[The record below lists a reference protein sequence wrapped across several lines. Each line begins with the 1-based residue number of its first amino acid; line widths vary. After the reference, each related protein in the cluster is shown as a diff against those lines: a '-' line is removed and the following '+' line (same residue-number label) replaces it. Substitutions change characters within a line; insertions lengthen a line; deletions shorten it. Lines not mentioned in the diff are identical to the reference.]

1 MKKVTVDAALADWIR
16 TALAACD
23 IFSGLS
29 PELLSNLQAR
39 AELWALETGEVLA
52 TENSRAEHF
61 YLVVEGQLDVVVG
74 GVAVAQVSSGMTA
87 GEMGILLDEPRSA
100 TLSARVATSVVA
112 FSARDTANLIEKL
125 PGFGASIARALAKR
139 LKNANQRI
147 PMPLY
152 EGDASHPDPAALS
165 LLPFTFVRRHRVL
178 PLKMEGNRLLLGCVA
193 DPTPELLQNV
203 QSHIPS
209 FELVPMRITGAAL
222 DAALSASSA
231 ALPVIATPSATPSA
245 APHIPSGPVP
255 PLVPL
260 LRRMI
265 AEGASDLHL
274 TAKQPP
280 WWRTSGDLKVI
291 PETEVLGPRT
301 VLDMLLPVM
310 DERAR
315 TTFEAENDVDFAY
328 PVEGLARFR
337 VNMFKDDSGIGAVLR
352 QIPSKILTFEQLGLP
367 PAIARMCDQPR
378 GLVLVTGP
386 TGSGKSTTL
395 AAMIDYIN
403 RHRQAHI
410 LTMEDPVEF
419 VHQSQKSL
427 VNQREVGTHTKSFA
441 RALKA
446 ALREDPDIVLVGEL
460 RDRETVHLALETANT
475 GHLVFATLHTN
486 TAASTIDRI
495 VDLFPAEMHG
505 AVRSGLAESLRGVI
519 CQTLCKRIGG
529 GRIAALEVLV
539 STPAINHLIR
549 DGRTFQI
556 PGTMQTGKAVGMQ
569 LLNEELA
576 QLVRNKKVDAEEALA
591 RSVDKDDL
599 AKRIGRPV
607 QPTGAQGV

>member
-39 AELWALETGEVLA
+39 AELWALEPGEVLA

-74 GVAVAQVSSGMTA
+74 GIAVAQVGSGMTA

-100 TLSARVATSVVA
+100 TLRAHAATSVVA
-112 FSARDTANLIEKL
+112 FSARDTTNLIENL

-152 EGDASHPDPAALS
+152 EGDASRPDAAALS
-165 LLPFTFVRRHRVL
+165 MLPFTFVRRHRVL

-193 DPTPELLQNV
+193 DLTPALLQNV

-209 FELVPMRITGAAL
+209 FELVPMRITGSAL
-222 DAALSASSA
+222 DAALAASSA
-231 ALPVIATPSATPSA
+231 ALPVATLPSATPSATP
-245 APHIPSGPVP
+245 HVPSGPVP

-280 WWRTSGDLKVI
+280 WWRTSGDLKII

-419 VHQSQKSL
+419 VHQSQMSL

-519 CQTLCKRIGG
+519 CQTLRKRIGG

-556 PGTMQTGKAVGMQ
+556 AGTMQTGKAVGMQ

-576 QLVRNKKVDAEEALA
+576 QLVRNKKVDAEEALV

-599 AKRIGRPV
+599 ARRIGRPV
-607 QPTGAQGV
+607 QHSGAHSV

>member
-39 AELWALETGEVLA
+39 AELWALEPGEVLA

-74 GVAVAQVSSGMTA
+74 GVAVAQVGSGMTA

-209 FELVPMRITGAAL
+209 FELVPMRISGAAL

-231 ALPVIATPSATPSA
+231 ALPVAALPSATPTHQA
-245 APHIPSGPVP
+245 HIPSGPVP

-280 WWRTSGDLKVI
+280 WWRTSGDLKII
-291 PETEVLGPRT
+291 PETDVLGPRT

-315 TTFEAENDVDFAY
+315 TTFEADNDVDFAY

-576 QLVRNKKVDAEEALA
+576 QLVRNKKVDAEEALG

-607 QPTGAQGV
+607 QHSGAHSL

>member
-39 AELWALETGEVLA
+39 AELWALEPGEVLA

-74 GVAVAQVSSGMTA
+74 GIAVAQVGSGMTA

-100 TLSARVATSVVA
+100 TLRAHAATSVVA
-112 FSARDTANLIEKL
+112 FSARDTTNLIENL

-152 EGDASHPDPAALS
+152 EGDASRPDAAALS
-165 LLPFTFVRRHRVL
+165 MLPFTFVRRHRVL

-193 DPTPELLQNV
+193 DLTPALLQNV

-209 FELVPMRITGAAL
+209 FELVPMRITGSAL
-222 DAALSASSA
+222 DAALAASSA
-231 ALPVIATPSATPSA
+231 ALPVATLPSATPSATP
-245 APHIPSGPVP
+245 HVPSGPVP

-280 WWRTSGDLKVI
+280 WWRTSGDLKII

-419 VHQSQKSL
+419 VHQSQMSL

-441 RALKA
+441 RALTA

-556 PGTMQTGKAVGMQ
+556 AGTMQTGKAVGMQ

-576 QLVRNKKVDAEEALA
+576 QLVRNKKVDAEEALV

-599 AKRIGRPV
+599 ARRIGRPV
-607 QPTGAQGV
+607 QHSGAHSV

>member
-29 PELLSNLQAR
+29 PELLSNLQSR
-39 AELWALETGEVLA
+39 AELWALEPGEVLA

-74 GVAVAQVSSGMTA
+74 GVAVAQIGPGMTA

-100 TLSARVATSVVA
+100 TLRAHAATSVVA
-112 FSARDTANLIEKL
+112 FSARDTTNLIEKL
-125 PGFGASIARALAKR
+125 PSFGASIARALAKR

-152 EGDASHPDPAALS
+152 EGDASRPDAAALS
-165 LLPFTFVRRHRVL
+165 MLPFTFVRRHRVL

-193 DPTPELLQNV
+193 DLTPELLQNV

-209 FELVPMRITGAAL
+209 FELVPMRITGSAL
-222 DAALSASSA
+222 DAALAASSA
-231 ALPVIATPSATPSA
+231 ALPVATLPSATPSATP
-245 APHIPSGPVP
+245 HVPSGPVP

-280 WWRTSGDLKVI
+280 WWRTSGDLKII

-419 VHQSQKSL
+419 VHQSQMSL

-556 PGTMQTGKAVGMQ
+556 AGTMQTGKAVGMQ

-576 QLVRNKKVDAEEALA
+576 QLVRNKKVDADEALV

-607 QPTGAQGV
+607 QHSGAHSI

>member
-29 PELLSNLQAR
+29 AELLSNLQAR
-39 AELWALETGEVLA
+39 AELWALEPGEVLA
-52 TENSRAEHF
+52 TENSRADHF

-74 GVAVAQVSSGMTA
+74 GVAIAQVSSGMTA

-152 EGDASHPDPAALS
+152 EGDASRPDPAALAM
-165 LLPFTFVRRHRVL
+165 LPFTFVRRHRVL

-209 FELVPMRITGAAL
+209 FELVPMRISAAAL

-231 ALPVIATPSATPSA
+231 ALPVIALPSATPTHQA
-245 APHIPSGPVP
+245 HIPSGPVP

-291 PETEVLGPRT
+291 PETEPLGTRT

-315 TTFEAENDVDFAY
+315 TTFEAENDVDFSY

-576 QLVRNKKVDAEEALA
+576 QLVRNKKVEAEEALA

-607 QPTGAQGV
+607 QHSGAHSL

>member
-1 MKKVTVDAALADWIR
+1 
-16 TALAACD
+16 
-23 IFSGLS
+23 
-29 PELLSNLQAR
+29 
-39 AELWALETGEVLA
+39 
-52 TENSRAEHF
+52 
-61 YLVVEGQLDVVVG
+61 
-74 GVAVAQVSSGMTA
+74 
-87 GEMGILLDEPRSA
+87 
-100 TLSARVATSVVA
+100 
-112 FSARDTANLIEKL
+112 
-125 PGFGASIARALAKR
+125 
-139 LKNANQRI
+139 
-147 PMPLY
+147 
-152 EGDASHPDPAALS
+152 
-165 LLPFTFVRRHRVL
+165 
-178 PLKMEGNRLLLGCVA
+178 
-193 DPTPELLQNV
+193 
-203 QSHIPS
+203 
-209 FELVPMRITGAAL
+209 
-222 DAALSASSA
+222 
-231 ALPVIATPSATPSA
+231 
-245 APHIPSGPVP
+245 
-255 PLVPL
+255 
-260 LRRMI
+260 
-265 AEGASDLHL
+265 
-274 TAKQPP
+274 
-280 WWRTSGDLKVI
+280 
-291 PETEVLGPRT
+291 
-301 VLDMLLPVM
+301 MLLPVM

-315 TTFEAENDVDFAY
+315 TTFEAENDVDFSY

-337 VNMFKDDSGIGAVLR
+337 VNMFKDDAGIGAVLR

-367 PAIARMCDQPR
+367 AAVARMCDQPR

-403 RHRQAHI
+403 RNRHAHI

-427 VNQREVGTHTKSFA
+427 VNQREVGTHTKSFT

-576 QLVRNKKVDAEEALA
+576 QLVRNKKVEAEEALA

-607 QPTGAQGV
+607 QHSGAHSL

>member
-29 PELLSNLQAR
+29 PELLSNLQSR
-39 AELWALETGEVLA
+39 AELWALEPGEVLA

-74 GVAVAQVSSGMTA
+74 GVAVAQVGPGMTA

-100 TLSARVATSVVA
+100 TLRAHAATSVVA
-112 FSARDTANLIEKL
+112 FSARDTTNLIEKL

-152 EGDASHPDPAALS
+152 EGDASRPDAAALS
-165 LLPFTFVRRHRVL
+165 MLPFTFVRRHRVL

-193 DPTPELLQNV
+193 DLTPELLQNV

-209 FELVPMRITGAAL
+209 FELVPMRITGSAL
-222 DAALSASSA
+222 DAALAASSA
-231 ALPVIATPSATPSA
+231 ALPVVTLPSATPSATP
-245 APHIPSGPVP
+245 HVPSGPVP

-280 WWRTSGDLKVI
+280 WWRTSGDLKII

-419 VHQSQKSL
+419 VHQSQMSL

-556 PGTMQTGKAVGMQ
+556 AGTMQTGKAVGMQ

-576 QLVRNKKVDAEEALA
+576 QLVRNKKVDAEEALV

-599 AKRIGRPV
+599 ARRIGRPV
-607 QPTGAQGV
+607 QHSGAHSV

>member
-16 TALAACD
+16 NALADCD

-29 PELLSNLQAR
+29 GELLSNLQAR
-39 AELWALETGEVLA
+39 AELYALEPGDVLA
-52 TENSRAEHF
+52 PENSKAEHF
-61 YLVVEGQLDVVVG
+61 YLVLEGGLDVVINGTPIARVEP
-74 GVAVAQVSSGMTA
+74 GMTA
-87 GEMGILLDEPRSA
+87 GEMGILLDEPRTASL
-100 TLSARVATSVVA
+100 TARVVTSVVA

-147 PMPLY
+147 PMPMY
-152 EGDASHPDPAALS
+152 EGNAAHPDPAALAM
-165 LLPFTFVRRHRVL
+165 LPFTFVRRHRVL
-178 PLKMEGNRLLLGCVA
+178 PLKTEGNRLLLGCVA

-209 FELVPMRITGAAL
+209 FELVPVRIPGNAL
-222 DAALSASSA
+222 EAALSASSA
-231 ALPVIATPSATPSA
+231 ALPVLPPPPAVVHT
-245 APHIPSGPVP
+245 PSGPVP

-315 TTFEAENDVDFAY
+315 TTFEAENDVDFSY

-337 VNMFKDDSGIGAVLR
+337 VNMFKDDAGIGAVLR
-352 QIPSKILTFEQLGLP
+352 QIPSKILSFEQLGLP

-403 RHRQAHI
+403 RNRHAHI

-419 VHQSQKSL
+419 VHPSQKSL
-427 VNQREVGTHTKSFA
+427 VNQREVGTHTKSFT

-529 GRIAALEVLV
+529 GRVAALEVLV

-556 PGTMQTGKAVGMQ
+556 PGTMQTGKAIGMQ
-569 LLNEELA
+569 VLNEELA
-576 QLVRNKKVDAEEALA
+576 QLVKNKKVEAEEAMSRA
-591 RSVDKDDL
+591 VDKDDL
-599 AKRIGRPV
+599 AKRIGRPA
-607 QPTGAQGV
+607 QPTGAHSA

>member
-16 TALAACD
+16 NALADCD

-29 PELLSNLQAR
+29 AELLSNLQAR
-39 AELWALETGEVLA
+39 AELFALEPGDVLA
-52 TENSRAEHF
+52 PENSKAEHF
-61 YLVVEGQLDVVVG
+61 YLVLEGGLDVVINGTPIARVEP
-74 GVAVAQVSSGMTA
+74 GMTA
-87 GEMGILLDEPRSA
+87 GEMGILLDEPRTASL
-100 TLSARVATSVVA
+100 TARVVTSVVA

-152 EGDASHPDPAALS
+152 EGNAAHPDPAALAM
-165 LLPFTFVRRHRVL
+165 LPFTFVRRHRVL
-178 PLKMEGNRLLLGCVA
+178 PLKTEGNRLLLGCVA

-209 FELVPMRITGAAL
+209 FELVPVRIPGNAL
-222 DAALSASSA
+222 EAALSASSA
-231 ALPVIATPSATPSA
+231 ALPVLPPPPAVVHT
-245 APHIPSGPVP
+245 PSGPVP

-315 TTFEAENDVDFAY
+315 TTFEAENDVDFSY

-337 VNMFKDDSGIGAVLR
+337 VNMFKDDAGIGAVLR

-403 RHRQAHI
+403 RNRHAHI

-419 VHQSQKSL
+419 VHPSQKSL
-427 VNQREVGTHTKSFA
+427 VNQREVGTHTKSFT

-529 GRIAALEVLV
+529 GRVAALEVLV

-556 PGTMQTGKAVGMQ
+556 PGTMQTGKAIGMQ
-569 LLNEELA
+569 VLNEELA
-576 QLVRNKKVDAEEALA
+576 QLVKNKKVEAEEAMSRA
-591 RSVDKDDL
+591 VDKDDL
-599 AKRIGRPV
+599 AKRIGRPA
-607 QPTGAQGV
+607 QATGAQGA

>member
-1 MKKVTVDAALADWIR
+1 MKKVIVDASLADWIR
-16 TALAACD
+16 SALAACD
-23 IFSGLS
+23 IFSGVS
-29 PELLSNLQAR
+29 PELISNLQSR
-39 AELWALETGEVLA
+39 AELFALEPGDVLA
-52 TENSRAEHF
+52 PENSKAEHF
-61 YLVVEGQLDVVVG
+61 YLVLEGELDVVVNG
-74 GVAVAQVSSGMTA
+74 TPIARVEPGMTA
-87 GEMGILLDEPRSA
+87 GEMGILLDEPRTA
-100 TLSARVATSVVA
+100 TLIAREVTSVVA
-112 FSARDTANLIEKL
+112 FSARDAANLIEKL

-152 EGDASHPDPAALS
+152 EGNAAHPDPTALAM
-165 LLPFTFVRRHRVL
+165 LPFTFVRRHRVL
-178 PLKMEGNRLLLGCVA
+178 PLAIEGNRLLLGCVA

-209 FELVPMRITGAAL
+209 FELVPKRISVAAL

-231 ALPVIATPSATPSA
+231 ALPVAA
-245 APHIPSGPVP
+245 APAELPSQQAHIPSGPVP

-291 PETEVLGPRT
+291 PETDVLGPRT

-310 DERAR
+310 DERTR
-315 TTFEAENDVDFAY
+315 TTFAAENDVDFSY

-337 VNMFKDDSGIGAVLR
+337 VNVFKDDAGIGAVLR
-352 QIPSKILTFEQLGLP
+352 QIPSKILSFEQLGLP

-403 RHRQAHI
+403 RNRHAHI

-427 VNQREVGTHTKSFA
+427 VNQREVGTHTKSFT

-505 AVRSGLAESLRGVI
+505 SVRSGLAESLRGVI

-539 STPAINHLIR
+539 STPAVNHLIR

-556 PGTMQTGKAVGMQ
+556 AGTMQSGKAVGMQ

-576 QLVRNKKVDAEEALA
+576 QLVRNKKVEAEEALSRA
-591 RSVDKDDL
+591 VDKDDL
-599 AKRIGRPV
+599 AKRIGRPA
-607 QPTGAQGV
+607 QHSGAHSL

>member
-23 IFSGLS
+23 IFAGLS
-29 PELLSNLQAR
+29 PELLANLQGR
-39 AELWALETGEVLA
+39 AELWALEPGDVLA
-52 TENSRAEHF
+52 PENSKAEHF
-61 YLVVEGQLDVVVG
+61 YLVLEGQLDVVVG
-74 GVAVAQVSSGMTA
+74 GTAIAQVGPGMTA

-100 TLSARVATSVVA
+100 TLAARSVTSVVA
-112 FSARDTANLIEKL
+112 FSARDTSNLIEKL
-125 PGFGASIARALAKR
+125 PGFGAAIAKALAKR
-139 LKNANQRI
+139 LKDANLRI

-152 EGDASHPDPAALS
+152 EGDASHPEPAALAM
-165 LLPFTFVRRHRVL
+165 LPFTFVRRHRVL
-178 PLKMEGNRLLLGCVA
+178 PLRVEGNRLVLGCVA

-231 ALPVIATPSATPSA
+231 AMPALPPPPAVVHT
-245 APHIPSGPVP
+245 PSGPVP

-280 WWRTSGDLKVI
+280 WWRTSGDLKII
-291 PETEVLGPRT
+291 PETEALGART

-315 TTFEAENDVDFAY
+315 TTFEAESDVDFSYA
-328 PVEGLARFR
+328 VEGLARFR
-337 VNMFKDDSGIGAVLR
+337 VNMFKDDNGIGAVLR

-367 PAIARMCDQPR
+367 AAIARMCDQPR

-403 RHRQAHI
+403 RNRHAHI

-419 VHQSQKSL
+419 VHPSQKSL
-427 VNQREVGTHTKSFA
+427 VNQREVGTHTKSFT

-519 CQTLCKRIGG
+519 CQTLCKRVGG
-529 GRIAALEVLV
+529 GRVAALEVLV
-539 STPAINHLIR
+539 STPAISHLIR

-556 PGTMQTGKAVGMQ
+556 PGSMQTGKAVGMQ
-569 LLNEELA
+569 LLNEELS
-576 QLVRNKKVDAEEALA
+576 QLVKNKKVDPEEAMSRA
-591 RSVDKDDL
+591 VDKDDL

-607 QPTGAQGV
+607 QHSGAHSI

>member
-1 MKKVTVDAALADWIR
+1 MKKVTVDAALADWIS
-16 TALAACD
+16 TALAGCD

-39 AELWALETGEVLA
+39 AELLALDPDDVLA
-52 TENSRAEHF
+52 PENSKAEHF
-61 YLVVEGQLDVVVG
+61 YLVLEGQLDVVVAG
-74 GVAVAQVSSGMTA
+74 TTIAHIGAGMTA
-87 GEMGILLDEPRSA
+87 GEMGILLGEPRTA
-100 TLSARVATSVVA
+100 TLTARVATSVVA
-112 FSARDTANLIEKL
+112 FSARDTSNLIEKL

-147 PMPLY
+147 PLPLY
-152 EGDASHPDPAALS
+152 EGNAAQPDPAALAM
-165 LLPFTFVRRHRVL
+165 LPFTFIRRHRVL
-178 PLKMEGNRLLLGCVA
+178 PLKTEGNRLLLGCVA

-209 FELVPMRITGAAL
+209 FELVPMRIPGNAL
-222 DAALSASSA
+222 DAALAASSA
-231 ALPVIATPSATPSA
+231 ALPVV
-245 APHIPSGPVP
+245 APPPAVVQTPSGPVP

-291 PETEVLGPRT
+291 PDTEVLGPRT

-315 TTFEAENDVDFAY
+315 TTFESENDVDFSY

-337 VNMFKDDSGIGAVLR
+337 VNMFKDDAGIGAVLR
-352 QIPSKILTFEQLGLP
+352 QIPSKILSFEQLGLP
-367 PAIARMCDQPR
+367 AAIARMCDQPR

-403 RHRQAHI
+403 RNRHAHI

-427 VNQREVGTHTKSFA
+427 VNQREVGTHTKSFT

-529 GRIAALEVLV
+529 GRVAALEVLV
-539 STPAINHLIR
+539 STPAISHLIR

-556 PGTMQTGKAVGMQ
+556 PGSMQTGKAVGMQ
-569 LLNEELA
+569 ILNEELA
-576 QLVRNKKVDAEEALA
+576 QLVKNKKVEPEEALGRA
-591 RSVDKDDL
+591 VDKDDL

-607 QPTGAQGV
+607 QQTGSHGS

>member
-39 AELWALETGEVLA
+39 AELWALEPGEVLA

-74 GVAVAQVSSGMTA
+74 GIAVAQVGSGMTA

-100 TLSARVATSVVA
+100 TLRAHAATSVVA
-112 FSARDTANLIEKL
+112 FSARDTTNLIENL

-152 EGDASHPDPAALS
+152 EGDASRPDAAALS
-165 LLPFTFVRRHRVL
+165 MLPFTFVRRHRVL

-193 DPTPELLQNV
+193 DLTPELLQNV

-209 FELVPMRITGAAL
+209 FELVPMRITGSAL
-222 DAALSASSA
+222 DAALAASSA
-231 ALPVIATPSATPSA
+231 ALPVATLPSATPSATP
-245 APHIPSGPVP
+245 HVPSGPVP

-280 WWRTSGDLKVI
+280 WWRTSGDLKII

-419 VHQSQKSL
+419 VHQSQMSL

-556 PGTMQTGKAVGMQ
+556 AGTMQTGKAVGMQ

-576 QLVRNKKVDAEEALA
+576 QLVRNKKVDADEALV

-607 QPTGAQGV
+607 QHSGAHSI

>member
-39 AELWALETGEVLA
+39 AELWALETGEVRA

-209 FELVPMRITGAAL
+209 FELVPVRIPGNAL
-222 DAALSASSA
+222 EAALSASSA
-231 ALPVIATPSATPSA
+231 ALPVLPPPPAVVHT
-245 APHIPSGPVP
+245 PSGPVP

-280 WWRTSGDLKVI
+280 WWRTSGDLKII

>member
-29 PELLSNLQAR
+29 PELLSNLQSR
-39 AELWALETGEVLA
+39 AELWALEPGEVLA

-74 GVAVAQVSSGMTA
+74 GVAVAQVGPGMTA

-100 TLSARVATSVVA
+100 TLRAHAATSVVA
-112 FSARDTANLIEKL
+112 FSARDTTNLIEKL
-125 PGFGASIARALAKR
+125 PSFGASIARALAKR

-152 EGDASHPDPAALS
+152 EGDASRPDAAALS
-165 LLPFTFVRRHRVL
+165 MLPFTFVRRHRVL

-193 DPTPELLQNV
+193 DLTPELLQNV

-209 FELVPMRITGAAL
+209 FELVPMRITGSAL
-222 DAALSASSA
+222 DAALAASSA
-231 ALPVIATPSATPSA
+231 ALPVATLPSATPSATP
-245 APHIPSGPVP
+245 HVPSGPVP

-280 WWRTSGDLKVI
+280 WWRTSGDLKII

-419 VHQSQKSL
+419 VHQSQMSL

-576 QLVRNKKVDAEEALA
+576 QLVRNKKVDADEALV

-607 QPTGAQGV
+607 QHSGAHSI

>member
-29 PELLSNLQAR
+29 PELLSNLQSR
-39 AELWALETGEVLA
+39 AELWALEPGEVLA

-61 YLVVEGQLDVVVG
+61 YLVVEGQIDVVVG
-74 GVAVAQVSSGMTA
+74 GVAVAQVGAGMTA

-100 TLSARVATSVVA
+100 TLRAHAATSVVA
-112 FSARDTANLIEKL
+112 FSARDTTNLIEKL
-125 PGFGASIARALAKR
+125 PSFGASIARALAKR

-152 EGDASHPDPAALS
+152 EGDASRPDAAALS
-165 LLPFTFVRRHRVL
+165 MLPFTFVRRHRVL

-193 DPTPELLQNV
+193 DLTPELLQNV

-209 FELVPMRITGAAL
+209 FELVPMRITGSAL
-222 DAALSASSA
+222 DAALAASSA
-231 ALPVIATPSATPSA
+231 ALPVATLPSATPSATP
-245 APHIPSGPVP
+245 HVPSGPVP

-280 WWRTSGDLKVI
+280 WWRTSGDLKII

-576 QLVRNKKVDAEEALA
+576 QLVRNKKVDAEEALV

-599 AKRIGRPV
+599 ARRIGRPV
-607 QPTGAQGV
+607 QHSGAHSV

>member
-1 MKKVTVDAALADWIR
+1 MEKITVDAALADWIR

-39 AELWALETGEVLA
+39 AELWALEPGEVLA

-74 GVAVAQVSSGMTA
+74 GVAVAQVGPGMTA

-100 TLSARVATSVVA
+100 TLRAHAATSVVA
-112 FSARDTANLIEKL
+112 FSARDTTNLIEKL
-125 PGFGASIARALAKR
+125 PSFGASIARALAKR

-152 EGDASHPDPAALS
+152 EGDASRPDAAALS
-165 LLPFTFVRRHRVL
+165 MLPFTFVRRHRVL

-193 DPTPELLQNV
+193 DLTPELLQNV

-209 FELVPMRITGAAL
+209 FELVPMRITGSAL
-222 DAALSASSA
+222 DAALAASSA
-231 ALPVIATPSATPSA
+231 ALPVATLPSATPSATP
-245 APHIPSGPVP
+245 HVPSGPVP

-280 WWRTSGDLKVI
+280 WWRTSGDLKII

-419 VHQSQKSL
+419 VHQSQMSL

-556 PGTMQTGKAVGMQ
+556 AGTMQTGKAVGMQ

-576 QLVRNKKVDAEEALA
+576 QLVRNKKVDAEEALG

-607 QPTGAQGV
+607 QHSGAHSI

>member
-1 MKKVTVDAALADWIR
+1 M
-16 TALAACD
+16 
-23 IFSGLS
+23 
-29 PELLSNLQAR
+29 
-39 AELWALETGEVLA
+39 
-52 TENSRAEHF
+52 
-61 YLVVEGQLDVVVG
+61 
-74 GVAVAQVSSGMTA
+74 
-87 GEMGILLDEPRSA
+87 
-100 TLSARVATSVVA
+100 
-112 FSARDTANLIEKL
+112 
-125 PGFGASIARALAKR
+125 
-139 LKNANQRI
+139 
-147 PMPLY
+147 
-152 EGDASHPDPAALS
+152 
-165 LLPFTFVRRHRVL
+165 LPFTFVRRHRVL

-193 DPTPELLQNV
+193 DLTPALLQNV

-209 FELVPMRITGAAL
+209 FELVPMRITGSAL
-222 DAALSASSA
+222 DAALAASSA
-231 ALPVIATPSATPSA
+231 ALPVATLPSATPSATP
-245 APHIPSGPVP
+245 HVPSGPVP

-280 WWRTSGDLKVI
+280 WWRTSGDLKII

-419 VHQSQKSL
+419 VHQSQMSL

-556 PGTMQTGKAVGMQ
+556 AGTMQTGKAVGMQ

-576 QLVRNKKVDAEEALA
+576 QLVRNKKVDAEEALV

-599 AKRIGRPV
+599 ARRIGRPV
-607 QPTGAQGV
+607 QHSGAHSV

>member
-39 AELWALETGEVLA
+39 AELWALEPGEVLA

-74 GVAVAQVSSGMTA
+74 GIAVAQVGSGMTA

-100 TLSARVATSVVA
+100 TLRAHAATSVVA
-112 FSARDTANLIEKL
+112 FSARDTTNLIENL

-152 EGDASHPDPAALS
+152 EGDASRPDAAALTM
-165 LLPFTFVRRHRVL
+165 LPFTFVRRHRVL

-193 DPTPELLQNV
+193 DLTPELLQNV

-209 FELVPMRITGAAL
+209 FELVPMRITGSAL
-222 DAALSASSA
+222 DAALAASSA
-231 ALPVIATPSATPSA
+231 ALPVATLPSATPSATP
-245 APHIPSGPVP
+245 HVPSGPVP

-280 WWRTSGDLKVI
+280 WWRTSGDLKII

-419 VHQSQKSL
+419 VHQSQMSL

-556 PGTMQTGKAVGMQ
+556 AGTMQTGKAVGMQ

-576 QLVRNKKVDAEEALA
+576 QLVRNKKVDAEEALV

-599 AKRIGRPV
+599 ARRIGRPV
-607 QPTGAQGV
+607 QHSGAHSV

>member
-16 TALAACD
+16 NALADCD

-29 PELLSNLQAR
+29 AELLSNLQAR
-39 AELWALETGEVLA
+39 AELFALEPGDVLA
-52 TENSRAEHF
+52 PENSKAEHF
-61 YLVVEGQLDVVVG
+61 YLVLEGGLDVVINGTPIARVEP
-74 GVAVAQVSSGMTA
+74 GMTA
-87 GEMGILLDEPRSA
+87 GEMGILLDEPRTASL
-100 TLSARVATSVVA
+100 TARVVTSVVA

-152 EGDASHPDPAALS
+152 EGNAAHPDPAALAM
-165 LLPFTFVRRHRVL
+165 LPFTFVRRHRVL
-178 PLKMEGNRLLLGCVA
+178 PLKTEGNRLLLGCVA

-209 FELVPMRITGAAL
+209 FELVPVRIPGNAL
-222 DAALSASSA
+222 EAALSASSA
-231 ALPVIATPSATPSA
+231 ALPVLPPPPAVVHT
-245 APHIPSGPVP
+245 PSGPVP

-315 TTFEAENDVDFAY
+315 TTFEAENDVDFSY

-337 VNMFKDDSGIGAVLR
+337 VNMFKDDAGIGAVLR

-403 RHRQAHI
+403 RNRHAHI

-419 VHQSQKSL
+419 VHPSQKSL
-427 VNQREVGTHTKSFA
+427 VNQREVGTHTKSFT

-529 GRIAALEVLV
+529 GRVAALEVLV

-556 PGTMQTGKAVGMQ
+556 PGTMQTGKAIGMQ
-569 LLNEELA
+569 VLNEELA
-576 QLVRNKKVDAEEALA
+576 QLVKNKKVEAEEAMSRA
-591 RSVDKDDL
+591 VDKDDL
-599 AKRIGRPV
+599 AKRIGRPA
-607 QPTGAQGV
+607 QPTGAQGA

>member
-39 AELWALETGEVLA
+39 AELWALEPGEVLA

-74 GVAVAQVSSGMTA
+74 GIAVAQVGSGMTA

-100 TLSARVATSVVA
+100 TLRAHAATSVVA
-112 FSARDTANLIEKL
+112 FSARDTTNLIENL

-152 EGDASHPDPAALS
+152 EGDASRPDAAALS
-165 LLPFTFVRRHRVL
+165 MLPFTFVRRHRVL

-193 DPTPELLQNV
+193 DLTPALLQNV

-209 FELVPMRITGAAL
+209 FELVPMRITGSAL
-222 DAALSASSA
+222 DAALAASSA
-231 ALPVIATPSATPSA
+231 ALPVATLPSATPSATP
-245 APHIPSGPVP
+245 HVPSGPVP

-280 WWRTSGDLKVI
+280 WWRTSGDLKII

-419 VHQSQKSL
+419 VHQSQMSL

-441 RALKA
+441 RALTA

-556 PGTMQTGKAVGMQ
+556 AGTMQTGKAVGMQ

-576 QLVRNKKVDAEEALA
+576 QLVRNKKVDAEEALG

-607 QPTGAQGV
+607 QHSGAHSV